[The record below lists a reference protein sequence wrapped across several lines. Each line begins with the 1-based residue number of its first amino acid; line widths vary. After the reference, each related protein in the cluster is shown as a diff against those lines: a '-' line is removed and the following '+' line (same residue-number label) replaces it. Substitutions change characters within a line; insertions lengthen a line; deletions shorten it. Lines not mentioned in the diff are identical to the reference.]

1 MANEFEYFVLFA
13 EMRTGSNFLEVNLN
27 EIDGLFCHG
36 EAFNPAFICYP
47 NRADIMG
54 ITEDMRDDDPF
65 RLLTKI
71 KEFSQGMGGF
81 RFFYDHDQRI
91 IDQVLNDPKCAKIV
105 LTRNPVDSYVSWKI
119 AQATGQWK
127 LTDGRNRKESRI
139 VFDPDE
145 FSDHLNN
152 LQAFQVRILNTLQ
165 RSGQT
170 AFYIGYDDIND
181 VEILN
186 GIAAFLGVSGRLN
199 SVSKTL
205 KKQNPEGIEDKV
217 QNFEKM
223 TEALARM
230 DRFNLTRTPNFEP
243 RRGAAVPEFVSS
255 TGAPLLFMPVKG
267 GPVQS
272 VTNWLSRLGQ
282 DPGITRNFSQK
293 SLRQWKR
300 SNPGHRTFTVVRH
313 PLERAHEV
321 FCRHILA
328 DDDGAFP
335 NIRRKLRKRYKI
347 PLPDTPY
354 DLAYDLNEHR
364 GAFLGFLEWLQ
375 TNLADQSSIR
385 VDAHWASQSQII
397 QGFSSFAL
405 PDLIIREEDLL
416 EELMG
421 LAAKVG
427 LEQAPTIERFTPT
440 GQYKLADIYDD
451 HIEKAA
457 QATYSRDYMVFGF
470 DRWRPL

>member
-1 MANEFEYFVLFA
+1 
-13 EMRTGSNFLEVNLN
+13 
-27 EIDGLFCHG
+27 
-36 EAFNPAFICYP
+36 
-47 NRADIMG
+47 
-54 ITEDMRDDDPF
+54 
-65 RLLTKI
+65 
-71 KEFSQGMGGF
+71 
-81 RFFYDHDQRI
+81 
-91 IDQVLNDPKCAKIV
+91 
-105 LTRNPVDSYVSWKI
+105 
-119 AQATGQWK
+119 
-127 LTDGRNRKESRI
+127 
-139 VFDPDE
+139 
-145 FSDHLNN
+145 
-152 LQAFQVRILNTLQ
+152 
-165 RSGQT
+165 
-170 AFYIGYDDIND
+170 
-181 VEILN
+181 
-186 GIAAFLGVSGRLN
+186 
-199 SVSKTL
+199 
-205 KKQNPEGIEDKV
+205 
-217 QNFEKM
+217 
-223 TEALARM
+223 
-230 DRFNLTRTPNFEP
+230 
-243 RRGAAVPEFVSS
+243 VPEFVSS

-328 DDDGAFP
+328 DEDGAFP

-451 HIEKAA
+451 QIEKAA